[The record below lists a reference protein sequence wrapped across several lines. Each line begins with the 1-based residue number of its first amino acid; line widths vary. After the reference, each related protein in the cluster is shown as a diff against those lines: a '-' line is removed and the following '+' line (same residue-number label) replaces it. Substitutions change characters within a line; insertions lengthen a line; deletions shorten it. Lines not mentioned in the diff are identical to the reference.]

1 MAEEKQPIWIAGE
14 RAVGT
19 HWNTIRLLTGL
30 AVGKSGHIL
39 TSMRLDFKEEG
50 VLIILKKKAPEGP
63 MVAFLEAPTLE
74 LVLWVMASA
83 IKSKTVPWHKDKW
96 GMRESRLKTGER

>member
-1 MAEEKQPIWIAGE
+1 MTEEKQPIWIAGE
-14 RAVGT
+14 RAIGT

-39 TSMRLDFKEEG
+39 TSMRMDFKEEG
-50 VLIILKKKAPEGP
+50 VLIILKKKTPTGPE
-63 MVAFLEAPTLE
+63 VAFLEAPTLE

-83 IKSKTVPWHKDKW
+83 IKSRTVPWKKDKW
-96 GMRESRLKTGER
+96 GMREPRQKKDE

>member
-1 MAEEKQPIWIAGE
+1 MEEKQQPIWIAGE

-30 AVGKSGHIL
+30 SIGKSGHIL
-39 TSMRLDFKEEG
+39 TSIRLDIKEDT
-50 VLIILKKKAPEGP
+50 VLIILKKRTPTGP

-83 IKSKTVPWHKDKW
+83 IKSKTVPWKPDKY
-96 GMRESRLKTGER
+96 GRYA

>member
-1 MAEEKQPIWIAGE
+1 MTEKNQPIWIAGE

-19 HWNTIRLLTGL
+19 HWNTIRLLTGM

-39 TSMRLDFKEEG
+39 KSIRLDLKEDT
-50 VLIILKKKAPEGP
+50 VLIILKKTTPTGPE
-63 MVAFLEAPTLE
+63 VAFLEAPTLE

-83 IKSKTVPWHKDKW
+83 IKSKTVPWKRDKF
-96 GMRESRLKTGER
+96 GGYA